1 MSPGCFVG
9 IDVSKDQLDVAQRPG
24 RAQWQVR
31 NDGQGIAE
39 LLGRLQEIGPDL
51 IVLEATGGWSL
62 RPLG

>member
-51 IVLEATGGWSL
+51 F
-62 RPLG
+62 